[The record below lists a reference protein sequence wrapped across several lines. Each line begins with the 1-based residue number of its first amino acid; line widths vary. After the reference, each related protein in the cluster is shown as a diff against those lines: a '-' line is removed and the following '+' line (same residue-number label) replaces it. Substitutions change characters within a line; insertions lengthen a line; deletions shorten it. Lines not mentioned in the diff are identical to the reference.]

1 MSVTKPIMKPEFW
14 IKWRKLVNPERQYRI
29 VRDEQAAAFVLR
41 CREASTEFA
50 ALSEDIMVR
59 LCPQVE
65 DLDVV
70 TIGIDMEG
78 NWVVEETFELEMWKA
93 ITDKVPEDVLLRV
106 IDKAIEF
113 QEERKK

>member
-14 IKWRKLVNPERQYRI
+14 IKWRKLVNPERQYKI

-41 CREASTEFA
+41 CLEASTEFA

-59 LCPQVE
+59 LCPVVE

-70 TIGIDMEG
+70 RIGIDMKG